1 MKKIIKLSVA
11 AALAATAMNASVV
24 ENVKLAGNAKL
35 FYETND
41 AKISN
46 DVPRTMFLE
55 ENPNTKGQVII
66 NVKASASVGPITA
79 NYRHA
84 TLTTMGLENT
94 VVQLPQVTTTN
105 TTDTINYV
113 DIANLSATIGGTTVI
128 SGKQELNTPLC
139 FTEKWNVTSNTF
151 DANVLV
157 NKSLIPNTTLIYA
170 DVQTS
175 NAKGASITDG
185 GAALNASGS
194 FERSINANMVAASTN
209 IAGASLN
216 AYYYDVNLPDM
227 VKTFSA
233 TWVDASYTV
242 AGVKVDALYSELDMQ
257 ADIFDNGKK
266 NTYAQAVSVGTKVAG
281 ISLFGAYSNVS
292 DGHVSFQN
300 VATNKKTKLPTQ
312 AVYVDGSI
320 VAQPGAETVK
330 VKAAAPAIAGVKLA
344 LQYVNSTAQSKHS
357 EETDLIVKTKIAG
370 VDLKALVMNIQK
382 ANKKQQT
389 NFRVY
394 ANYSF

>member
-41 AKISN
+41 AKGK
-46 DVPRTMFLE
+46 MFDE
-55 ENPNTKGQVII
+55 EEGTKGQVII

-94 VVQLPQVTTTN
+94 VVAAPQVGTTN
-105 TTDTINYV
+105 TADTINYV
-113 DIANLSATIGGTTVI
+113 DIANLSATIGGTTLI

-157 NKSLIPNTTLIYA
+157 NKSLIPNTTLIFA

-175 NAKGASITDG
+175 NANGKTITDN
-185 GAALNASGS
+185 GAGDTKSGAGLNPTGS
-194 FERSINANMVAASTN
+194 FERVINANMVAASTN

-216 AYYYDVNLPDM
+216 AYYYDINLPNL
-227 VKTFSA
+227 VKTLSA

-257 ADIFDNGKK
+257 NPAVFDDV

-281 ISLFGAYSNVS
+281 VSLFGAYSNVS
-292 DGHVSFQN
+292 DGAVSFQN
-300 VATNKKTKLPTQ
+300 VGTQKKTKLPTQ
-312 AVYVDGSI
+312 AVYVDGTI

-344 LQYVNSTAQSKHS
+344 LQYVNSTAKSQHS
-357 EETDLIVKTKIAG
+357 EETDLIIKTKIAG
-370 VDLKALVMNIQK
+370 IDLKALVMNIQK
-382 ANKKQQT
+382 ANKKSQS

>member
-41 AKISN
+41 AK
-46 DVPRTMFLE
+46 DTMFNE
-55 ENPNTKGQVII
+55 EQGTKGQVII

-94 VVQLPQVTTTN
+94 VVAAPQVGTTN
-105 TTDTINYV
+105 TADTINYV
-113 DIANLSATIGGTTVI
+113 DIANLSATIGGTTLI

-175 NAKGASITDG
+175 NAAGESITDG
-185 GAALNASGS
+185 GAALNSSGS
-194 FERSINANMVAASTN
+194 FERVINANMVAASTN
-209 IAGASLN
+209 VAGAALN
-216 AYYYDVNLPDM
+216 AYYYDVNLEGH

-257 ADIFDNGKK
+257 NPAVFDDE

-281 ISLFGAYSNVS
+281 VSLFGAYSHVS
-292 DGHVSFQN
+292 DGKVSFKN
-300 VATNKKTKLPTQ
+300 VGTQKKTKLPTQ
-312 AVYVDGSI
+312 AVYVDGTV
-320 VAQPGAETVK
+320 VAKPGAETIK
-330 VKAAAPAIAGVKLA
+330 VKAGIPEIAGVKLA
-344 LQYVNSTAQSKHS
+344 VQYVNSTLNKRHN
-357 EETDLIVKTKIAG
+357 EETDLIIKTKIAG
-370 VDLKALVMNIQK
+370 IDLKALVMNIQK
-382 ANKKQQT
+382 ADEKTHT
-389 NFRVY
+389 NLRVY